1 MIAVATLISQLTLLG
16 YALIRMPRDEG
27 AFRFSGRMIRM
38 KKTVLAPILKLSYP
52 VAAGEGEMDY
62 RSILRFLKARKPYVQ
77 ATLENTANHNAVQ
90 SRQLIQRLYD
100 EM

>member
-1 MIAVATLISQLTLLG
+1 VVHIKDFVPA
-16 YALIRMPRDEG
+16 G
-27 AFRFSGRMIRM
+27 AD
-38 KKTVLAPILKLSYP
+38 LKS

-62 RSILRFLKARKPYVQ
+62 TAILRFIKARKPYIQ

-100 EM
+100 EI